1 MSLYKSGI
9 ITTRSFSNDFPI
21 IDMEIKPLS
30 DGVVFARILHHNN
43 KSGTVRFTSDNV
55 MNIQTDDLYS
65 RLYLLEEFRDSNG
78 LFEFLAIQ
86 PEISETTFY
95 RWKQSNNPINTTTV
109 ADYTNISNGEGGLVK
124 SGNGITLIAK
134 SNATNNLWCAIGCY
148 GSYTQNNITG
158 IPGFGGKIVENSL
171 DLYVRITDIKK
182 LERFRIYNKSIISN
196 EFYEN

>member
-1 MSLYKSGI
+1 MSFYKNGM

-21 IDMEIKPLS
+21 MDMELKTLS
-30 DGVVFARILHHNN
+30 DGSTFARILHHNN

-95 RWKQSNNPINTTTV
+95 RWKQSNNPTNTTT
-109 ADYTNISNGEGGLVK
+109 ATDYTNIVNGEGGLVK
-124 SGNGITLIAK
+124 SGNGNTLIAR
-134 SNATNNLWCAIGCY
+134 SNAINNWWCAIGCY
-148 GSYTQNNITG
+148 GSFTLNSITG
-158 IPGFGGKIVENSL
+158 IPGFGGKVVENSL
-171 DLYVRITDIKK
+171 DLYVRITDMKK
-182 LERFRIYNKSIISN
+182 LEKFKIYNKSIISN

>member
-1 MSLYKSGI
+1 MSFYKNGM

-21 IDMEIKPLS
+21 MDMEIKALS
-30 DGVVFARILHHNN
+30 DGVVFARIFHHNN
-43 KSGTVRFTSDNV
+43 KSGTVFFTSDNA
-55 MNIQTDDLYS
+55 MDIQTDDLYS

-95 RWKQSNNPINTTTV
+95 RWKQSNNPTNTSTV

-124 SGNGITLIAK
+124 NTNGTKSFMAK
-134 SNATNNLWCAIGCY
+134 SSSDSNWWCAIGCY
-148 GSYTQNNITG
+148 IKYGTG
-158 IPGFGGKIVENSL
+158 IPGFGGKTVENSL

-182 LERFRIYNKSIISN
+182 LEKFRIYNKSIISN
-196 EFYEN
+196 QFYEN